1 MTDIRFSQPKVR
13 WAIGALVLIVAPD
26 IWLSRSDAAPTNKP
40 TGTPTVPVTM
50 AVATAHDVD
59 TVLDAIGTVTPV
71 ATVTITSRVAGVLE
85 EVHYTEGQMVKK
97 NDPLAVIDPRPYAAA
112 LAQAKGQL
120 ARDEAQLANARL
132 DLQRYRSAV
141 EQHAVPE
148 QQAAAQAAAV
158 HAGEGTVQFDRG
170 VVDTAQINLDYT
182 HIVSPIDGRV
192 GLRMVDPGNNV
203 AANGTSGLVTVTQ
216 LEPIAVVFTL
226 SQEFLPKVLAGMR
239 AGTPLRVEA
248 FDRSSA
254 KAAATGELLTI
265 DNQIDQ
271 TTGTFRLKA
280 TFPNQD
286 TALWPG
292 EFVNLRFTV
301 GVHKDAVTVPSR
313 AVQRGP
319 DGNYVYV
326 IKPDMTVALRNVETT
341 TAGDGVTVI
350 DKGVR
355 SGEHVVLDGQY
366 RLEEGTKVVVQPAA
380 DSVGKKTAAKETEY

>member
-1 MTDIRFSQPKVR
+1 MTAFRTSRPKVR
-13 WAIGALVLIVAPD
+13 WATATLAFVAAAG
-26 IWLSRSDAAPTNKP
+26 LGLTRSNAAPAPKSP
-40 TGTPTVPVTM
+40 GGATVPVTM
-50 AVATAHDVD
+50 VVATAHDVD
-59 TVLDAIGTVTPV
+59 DALDAIGTVTPV
-71 ATVTITSRVAGVLE
+71 ATVTVTSRVAGILE
-85 EVHYTEGQMVKK
+85 DVHYTEGQMVKK
-97 NDPLAVIDPRPYAAA
+97 NDLLAVIDARPYAAA

-148 QQAAAQAAAV
+148 QQAAAQEAAV
-158 HAGEGTVQFDRG
+158 HAGEGTVQFDHG
-170 VVDTAQINLDYT
+170 LVDTAQINLDYT
-182 HIVSPIDGRV
+182 RILSPIDGRV

-203 AANGTSGLVTVTQ
+203 PANGTNGLVTITQ

-239 AGTPLRVEA
+239 SGTPLRVEA
-248 FDRSSA
+248 FDRTSP
-254 KAAATGELLTI
+254 KAAAEGELLTI

-271 TTGTFRLKA
+271 TTGSFRLKA
-280 TFPNQD
+280 TFPNKD

-292 EFVNLRFTV
+292 EFVNLRLTI
-301 GVHKDAVTVPSR
+301 GVHQAAITVPSR

-341 TAGDGVTVI
+341 PAGDGMI
-350 DKGVR
+350 IINKGV
-355 SGEHVVLDGQY
+355 SAGERVVLDGQY
-366 RLEEGTKVVVQPAA
+366 RLEDGTKVAVQTGAKA
-380 DSVGKKTAAKETEY
+380 EKTASTETEY